1 VRALVTR
8 PGRARLQSSPPA
20 SLEASWSASGRAGR
34 ALRWALAGAVAASLA
49 CSKAPPPEHDAGA
62 ASTVTAT
69 APAPGAVDG
78 GGALPVQGSAD
89 AGAPADAGSDA
100 TVPGDASVAGPGD
113 PDGDGLPGTSEG
125 CPADMVLVA
134 GEYCRDVNQRCKEHH
149 DEYKKDEE
157 RKKKTEGGEA
167 STVSERCL
175 RYHEPTECLSKK
187 TPVRYCV
194 DRYEWPNKKGELPL
208 LLVSW
213 MDAKKMCE
221 DAGKRLCTVA
231 EFDFACEGPDMW
243 PYTYGFARDAT
254 KCNIDKQYRKRQKKL
269 SKYERCMNKPAC
281 KAELERLDQRLPA
294 GSLPECV
301 SPFGA
306 YDMNGNINEWVM
318 RPGKKYPDRSGLK
331 GGWWGPVRGRCRPTV
346 GFHKEEDYG
355 YEEGFRCCKDAAAA
369 PGDSAAPPAPSGA
382 PDGGQ

>member
-1 VRALVTR
+1 VSEL
-8 PGRARLQSSPPA
+8 
-20 SLEASWSASGRAGR
+20 
-34 ALRWALAGAVAASLA
+34 ALRRGPRGARAACALLLALAAA
-49 CSKAPPPEHDAGA
+49 CSKGPEGAG
-62 ASTVTAT
+62 
-69 APAPGAVDG
+69 
-78 GGALPVQGSAD
+78 D
-89 AGAPADAGSDA
+89 AGAPAPSTASVDAGTAPLDGAVAPADA
-100 TVPGDASVAGPGD
+100 DAAPPPDAGDDAATGDASIAGPGD

-149 DEYKKDEE
+149 DEYKKDEK
-157 RKKKTEGGEA
+157 RKKKSEDGEA

-187 TPVRYCV
+187 TPMRYCV

-243 PYTYGFARDAT
+243 PYTYGFERDAR
-254 KCNIDKQYRKRQKKL
+254 KCNIDRQYRKRQKKL
-269 SKYERCMNKPAC
+269 SKYERCMNKPTC

-355 YEEGFRCCKDAAAA
+355 YEEGFRCCKDSPA
-369 PGDSAAPPAPSGA
+369 PGDGSAQPPGDAAPDA
-382 PDGGQ
+382 GQ